1 MLACLSPNGMNRFD
15 GKSAPSRLLVATSKG
30 VSVLERSAPGA
41 EWRPAG
47 TTLTETHATTL
58 TTVPGQAGVFAG
70 THGDG
75 VFYSADG
82 GAHWEQRNN
91 GLAIKDVY
99 SIAANAR
106 DGGITLYA
114 GTQPASLFRSRDLGK
129 SWEEMP
135 SIRQVP
141 GTEFWTFPA
150 PPRIAHTKMIVVDP
164 RNPDWI
170 YAAIEQG
177 ALLKTR
183 DGGRTWRE
191 LDSYSRPDDRAY
203 RDIHQVMLVPS
214 RPETVF
220 MTTGVGLY
228 RSDDG
233 GEKWERLT
241 GEEFRI
247 AYPDHMMLSP
257 DERTLFMSGAKF
269 HPGFWMST
277 HVADTAIARSRDLG
291 KTWDTVPRGF
301 DVPPRAN
308 IEALTMAVHPGGYA
322 LFVGDTEG
330 LVHSSEDGGDSWVRI
345 ADAVGPV
352 TKGNHADALRG
363 ERRPRAEARA

>member
-15 GKSAPSRLLVATSKG
+15 GASPPTRLLVATSDG
-30 VSVLERSAPGA
+30 VNVLERGAPGA
-41 EWRPAG
+41 AWRASG
-47 TTLTETHATTL
+47 TTLPKTHATTL
-58 TTVPGQAGVFAG
+58 ATLPGKDGVFVG

-82 GAHWEQRNN
+82 GKIWEQRNT
-91 GLAIKDVY
+91 GLSITDVY
-99 SIAANAR
+99 SLASVAR

-114 GTQPASLFRSRDLGK
+114 GTQPASMFRSRDLGAH
-129 SWEEMP
+129 WEEMP

-150 PPRIAHTKMIVVDP
+150 PPRIAHTKMIVLDP

-203 RDIHQVMLVPS
+203 RDIHQVMVM
-214 RPETVF
+214 RTAPETVF

-233 GEKWERLT
+233 GEAWERLT

-277 HVADTAIARSRDLG
+277 HVADTTIARSRDLG
-291 KTWDTVPRGF
+291 RTWDTAPSGF
-301 DVPPRAN
+301 DVAPRAN
-308 IEALTMAVHPGGYA
+308 LEAMTMAVYPGGYS

-330 LVHSSEDGGDSWVRI
+330 TVHESDDGGDSWVRI

-352 TKGNHADALRG
+352 TKGNHAEALRG
-363 ERRPRAEARA
+363 ERRPRAAAPA